1 MRNIVALL
9 VRYAAFLLFIFLE
22 IVCINLIIRNNEG
35 QKAIYLHSSSIIS
48 GKIQSKYNRLVLLLS
63 LRSTVDSLAAENA
76 RLRAEL
82 SNARYFLS
90 QDTTSILDTVYQQH
104 YTYIHALVENK
115 STSLRNNMVM
125 INKGALQGVRKDMG
139 VIESNGLVGIVEHVG
154 SHYSSCISI
163 LNSRFIG
170 SVAIKRTQAFG
181 NLVWK
186 GVDPTVMNMEA
197 VGKHEDVHKGDT
209 IITTSFS
216 NHFPQ
221 GLAVGTIKRVNLP
234 AGNNFYDIEVQLFNN
249 ISRTNTVYVVQNLLK
264 SARDTIENIPVKG
277 R

>member
-1 MRNIVALL
+1 MRNIIALL

-22 IVCINLIIRNNEG
+22 IICINLIIRNNEG
-35 QKAIYLHSSSIIS
+35 QKAIFLNSSTILA
-48 GKIQSKYNRLVLLLS
+48 GKLQSQYNRFVRLISLS
-63 LRSTVDSLAAENA
+63 SAVDSLATENA

-82 SNARYFLS
+82 ANARYYLS
-90 QDTTSILDTVYQQH
+90 SDTTAVKDTVYKQQ
-104 YTYIHALVENK
+104 YTYIHATVENN
-115 STSLRNNMVM
+115 STSLRNNMIT

-154 SHYSSCISI
+154 NHYSSCISI

-170 SVAIKRTQAFG
+170 SVAIKRTRAFG

-186 GVDPTVMNMEA
+186 EVDPTVMHMEA
-197 VGKHEDVHKGDT
+197 VGKHEDIHKGDT

-221 GLAVGTIKRVNLP
+221 GIPVGTVKKVSLP

-249 ISRTNTVYVVQNLLK
+249 ISHTTAVYVVQNLLK
-264 SARDTIENIPVKG
+264 SERDTLENLQANK